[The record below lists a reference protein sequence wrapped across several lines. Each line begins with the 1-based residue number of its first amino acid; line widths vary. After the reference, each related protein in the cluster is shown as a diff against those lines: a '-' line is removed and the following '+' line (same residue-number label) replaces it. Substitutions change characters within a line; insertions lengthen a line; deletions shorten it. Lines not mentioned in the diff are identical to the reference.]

1 MDYPN
6 ETVTLTAKH
15 FEELIRENEYQSNM
29 IRHLCGQINSV
40 KEILQSE
47 YEQNHAYVEYGI
59 ASEIADVIGWEPE
72 EKEETDDGQ

>member
-6 ETVTLTAKH
+6 ETVSLTAKH
-15 FEELIRENEYQSNM
+15 FEDLICEREYQSDV
-29 IRHLCGQINSV
+29 IRHLSAQINSV

-59 ASEIADVIGWEPE
+59 ASEIADAIGWEPE